1 MAEVKFDYDDKN
13 DNLFLIDKSAD
24 IKSSVMFGDVILDI
38 SKDGKLIGIEMF
50 DASNMVGVSRD
61 ELENIRKADMQVF
74 YKLNMVIV
82 RIHLHFR
89 DSEKDISIPIATEMQ
104 LASAVA

>member
-13 DNLFLIDKSAD
+13 DNLFLIDESAD

-50 DASNMVGVSRD
+50 DASNIIGASKD
-61 ELENIRKADMQVF
+61 DLENITAANMQVF
-74 YKLNMVIV
+74 YKPNMIVV
-82 RIHLHFR
+82 RIHLYLK
-89 DSEKDISIPIATEMQ
+89 DAEKDVSIPIATETS
-104 LASAVA
+104 LAAAVA

>member
-24 IKSSVMFGDVILDI
+24 IKSSVMYGDVILDI

-50 DASNMVGVSRD
+50 DASSIIGVSRD
-61 ELENIRKADMQVF
+61 DLENITAANMQVF
-74 YKLNMVIV
+74 YKTGMIIV
-82 RIHLHFR
+82 RIHLHLK
-89 DSEKDISIPIATEMQ
+89 DAEKDISIPIATETS
-104 LASAVA
+104 LSAAIA